1 MNLALASV
9 RTFVALS
16 CAAGL
21 VGCVDG
27 DDNHPPS
34 SNDTKPPYLRNFKLV
49 YEGQTLSWR
58 PAEGAYQGLSGA
70 VDEDVFQI
78 DATLLQ
84 FDKGS
89 SGILKDEGFA
99 GILWS
104 APSGDISK
112 GEHTCANGEVVIA
125 VKFPHLGNL
134 VTHSDEVQGGKP
146 AMAKPITEGV
156 ACTINV
162 TRADKVGGFVEGTLD
177 ATLAYVPFRVAPSP
191 ADAVELKRLTGSFK
205 LTRAADV
212 TED

>member
-1 MNLALASV
+1 MNFALASV
-9 RTFVALS
+9 RTFVAVFA
-16 CAAGL
+16 AAGL

-27 DDNHPPS
+27 DDNHLPS

-78 DATLLQ
+78 DATLLD
-84 FDKGS
+84 FDKGNA
-89 SGILKDEGFA
+89 GILKDDGFA

-104 APSGDISK
+104 APNGDIARGDHSC
-112 GEHTCANGEVVIA
+112 ENGEVVIA
-125 VKFPHLGNL
+125 VKFPHLGHL
-134 VTHSDEVQGGKP
+134 VTHSDEIQGGKP
-146 AMAKPITEGV
+146 AMAKPVTPGV
-156 ACTINV
+156 ACKISV
-162 TRADKVGGFVEGTLD
+162 TRADKVGGFVEGTIE
-177 ATLAYVPFRVAPSP
+177 ATLAYVPFQVAPSP